1 MTAMT
6 ATGKRDPRAFPTW
19 KTFLL
24 AAACGLIA
32 ANLYYAQPLAGP
44 ISVALGLSPR
54 ATGLIVTLTQVGY
67 GAGLLLVVPL
77 SDLFE
82 NRRLALILLGVSA
95 LALLAAAL
103 STHAVL
109 FLVAAFFIGF
119 CSVVA
124 QVLIPLAAHLSPEAL
139 RGRIIGTV
147 MSGLLLGIMLARPV
161 ASLLAALTSW
171 HAVFFMAAAAM
182 AVLALVLGYTLPQ
195 RFPTSKLRYGELIV
209 SMGKLAATTPLLR
222 RRSLYQAA
230 LGAAFSLF
238 WTTTPL
244 LLTAPPF
251 HLSQR
256 GIALFAL
263 AGVSGAIAAPIAGR
277 VADRGWTRPATALA
291 MLAVAGGFL
300 LTRIALDGSARAQA
314 LLVVAAV
321 IIDFGMTAGVSLG
334 QRMIFSLDPELRG
347 RLNGIYVASIF
358 VGCAIGSALGGWA
371 YAQGG
376 WPLAAWFGIA
386 PPIAALAYF
395 STE

>member
-1 MTAMT
+1 MPSFYKDHGMTAMT
-6 ATGKRDPRAFPTW
+6 ATGKRDARAFPTW

-67 GAGLLLVVPL
+67 GAGLLLIVPL

-119 CSVVA
+119 GSVVA

-147 MSGLLLGIMLARPV
+147 MSGLLLGIMLSRPV
-161 ASLLAALTSW
+161 ASFVAALASW
-171 HAVFFMAAAAM
+171 HAVFFIAAAAM
-182 AVLALVLGYTLPQ
+182 TVLALVLGHTLPQ

-209 SMGKLAATTPLLR
+209 SMGKMAATTPVLR
-222 RRSLYQAA
+222 RRSFYQAA

-238 WTTTPL
+238 
-244 LLTAPPF
+244 
-251 HLSQR
+251 
-256 GIALFAL
+256 
-263 AGVSGAIAAPIAGR
+263 
-277 VADRGWTRPATALA
+277 
-291 MLAVAGGFL
+291 
-300 LTRIALDGSARAQA
+300 
-314 LLVVAAV
+314 
-321 IIDFGMTAGVSLG
+321 
-334 QRMIFSLDPELRG
+334 
-347 RLNGIYVASIF
+347 
-358 VGCAIGSALGGWA
+358 
-371 YAQGG
+371 
-376 WPLAAWFGIA
+376 
-386 PPIAALAYF
+386 
-395 STE
+395 